1 MLVEISVTAD
11 AKAAKSSDES
21 RPARSERGADDDPWH
36 AECLADLGD
45 TLHFHRRPVP
55 RAVKSL
61 AGDPAMGEL
70 FTGEHRAG
78 KCPPAVDRGHPQAAS
93 GSAVRRRRGDPAP
106 GEQLGVHRI
115 TKATSSIDGGDAPC
129 LVSLQS
135 IVLDPSGIVLH
146 DLVGDHDVGNPDQG
160 TRGSIRPARS
170 LPHDTRLTDVA

>member
-1 MLVEISVTAD
+1 MLVEISVTPD

-21 RPARSERGADDDPWH
+21 RPARSERDADDDPWH

-78 KCPPAVDRGHPQAAS
+78 KCLPAINRGHPQTAS

-115 TKATSSIDGGDAPC
+115 TKAD
-129 LVSLQS
+129 Q
-135 IVLDPSGIVLH
+135 LD
-146 DLVGDHDVGNPDQG
+146 
-160 TRGSIRPARS
+160 
-170 LPHDTRLTDVA
+170 